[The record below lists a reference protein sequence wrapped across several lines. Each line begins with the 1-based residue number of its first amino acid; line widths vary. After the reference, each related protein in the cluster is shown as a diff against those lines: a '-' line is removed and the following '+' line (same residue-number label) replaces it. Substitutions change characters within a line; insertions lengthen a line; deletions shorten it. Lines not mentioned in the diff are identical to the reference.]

1 MSKQTIEG
9 QTASAILQKK
19 RQIQVGAFTFDV
31 APPTTATLILA
42 SELISTFPSEAMKG
56 ENIAGEVLAE
66 AEHYKALGDLAS
78 LLIIGAKNLKQTS
91 RFNPFAYFYK
101 RKQRKLAKRI
111 LQELSPKELYSLI
124 AEILKGMEVVD
135 FFAITTFLSEINI
148 LKAKKKVETTET
160 TAFGQ

>member
-1 MSKQTIEG
+1 MNKQTIEG

-19 RQIQVGAFTFDV
+19 RQIQIGAFTFDV

-42 SELISTFPSEAMKG
+42 SELISQFPTKAMKG

-66 AEHYKALGDLAS
+66 AEHYKALGELAS
-78 LLIIGAKNLKQTS
+78 LLIIGARDIKQTS
-91 RFNPFAYFYK
+91 SFNPFAYFYK

-135 FFAITTFLSEINI
+135 FFALTTFLSEINI
-148 LKAKKKVETTET
+148 LKAKKVEMTET